1 MQQPNSK
8 SEIVCNSMRVLVSGS
23 SAAGILRPAQRG
35 SKKGSQWIYPE
46 NLVCVVFTLIK
57 AFTLIK
63 FKNIK

>member
-1 MQQPNSK
+1 M
-8 SEIVCNSMRVLVSGS
+8 SGS
-23 SAAGILRPAQRG
+23 FRHVVASAAGILRPAQRG

-57 AFTLIK
+57 AFTLIN

>member
-1 MQQPNSK
+1 MSDADLIK
-8 SEIVCNSMRVLVSGS
+8 MYKLS
-23 SAAGILRPAQRG
+23 SAAGILHPAQRG